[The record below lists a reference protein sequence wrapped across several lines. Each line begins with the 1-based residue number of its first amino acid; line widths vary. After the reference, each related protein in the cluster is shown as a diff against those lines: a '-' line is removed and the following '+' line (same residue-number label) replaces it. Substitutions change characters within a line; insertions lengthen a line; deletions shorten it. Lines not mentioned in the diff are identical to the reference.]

1 MLWYTGYWR
10 QCSDCHDVISCMN
23 VDACE
28 GGDSVLDQCQ
38 KGHEGPLC
46 NVCSENYAFGAD
58 DMTCTECNSDTRN
71 NTVTI
76 VIVILVVVA
85 GLSIFVLWK
94 REWLMLQ
101 YEKFTQR
108 VNEFSEKHK
117 IDSWNTKLKICFAF
131 FQILGGLPTITN
143 VPYPRSFQAV
153 MNVMAFTNLNIFSL
167 FSVGC
172 VTEYNFYDELR
183 LYTIGPFI
191 FLVGIMMLV
200 SLRVRISKRLN
211 PHNPSYTYKQK
222 NNDRKRLI
230 ILTGFIFFSPASVK
244 IFQTFVCDE
253 FEDGTRTLVAD
264 SSVDC
269 DTDKHIVY
277 TTYAVCMLF
286 VYPIGIPLYY
296 FRNLY
301 RVRRLINPP
310 ASTVVSAEES
320 VLISNSVIR
329 QGKIRV
335 RAGYDNIQKISFL
348 YDSYTPEMWFFE
360 VVECFRRLFLTA
372 VPILF
377 LRSSVMQV
385 ILILLI
391 SLGCSAMYMQV
402 HPYAKDSDNSVAK
415 CSSWAISLT
424 VLGSLCLKV
433 DLTEEVSYAE
443 ELIGALMIIINVSV
457 VLLTLVASVTPNESD
472 SADQVAFETFNKTL
486 HQDIAHQEAAKRRRS
501 KIGVMGLEKAER
513 ITAWEL
519 RQSELNADNG
529 EESTGRRTLAD
540 IDGFDSDD
548 DDSDNNSG
556 SDSGSDSDDEQVG
569 RRSIGD
575 RRSKNVVEMVQIR
588 NPIR

>member
-1 MLWYTGYWR
+1 
-10 QCSDCHDVISCMN
+10 
-23 VDACE
+23 
-28 GGDSVLDQCQ
+28 
-38 KGHEGPLC
+38 
-46 NVCSENYAFGAD
+46 
-58 DMTCTECNSDTRN
+58 
-71 NTVTI
+71 
-76 VIVILVVVA
+76 
-85 GLSIFVLWK
+85 
-94 REWLMLQ
+94 
-101 YEKFTQR
+101 
-108 VNEFSEKHK
+108 
-117 IDSWNTKLKICFAF
+117 
-131 FQILGGLPTITN
+131 
-143 VPYPRSFQAV
+143 
-153 MNVMAFTNLNIFSL
+153 
-167 FSVGC
+167 
-172 VTEYNFYDELR
+172 
-183 LYTIGPFI
+183 
-191 FLVGIMMLV
+191 
-200 SLRVRISKRLN
+200 
-211 PHNPSYTYKQK
+211 
-222 NNDRKRLI
+222 
-230 ILTGFIFFSPASVK
+230 
-244 IFQTFVCDE
+244 
-253 FEDGTRTLVAD
+253 
-264 SSVDC
+264 
-269 DTDKHIVY
+269 
-277 TTYAVCMLF
+277 
-286 VYPIGIPLYY
+286 
-296 FRNLY
+296 
-301 RVRRLINPP
+301 
-310 ASTVVSAEES
+310 
-320 VLISNSVIR
+320 
-329 QGKIRV
+329 
-335 RAGYDNIQKISFL
+335 
-348 YDSYTPEMWFFE
+348 
-360 VVECFRRLFLTA
+360 LTA

>member
-1 MLWYTGYWR
+1 
-10 QCSDCHDVISCMN
+10 
-23 VDACE
+23 
-28 GGDSVLDQCQ
+28 
-38 KGHEGPLC
+38 
-46 NVCSENYAFGAD
+46 
-58 DMTCTECNSDTRN
+58 
-71 NTVTI
+71 
-76 VIVILVVVA
+76 
-85 GLSIFVLWK
+85 
-94 REWLMLQ
+94 
-101 YEKFTQR
+101 
-108 VNEFSEKHK
+108 
-117 IDSWNTKLKICFAF
+117 
-131 FQILGGLPTITN
+131 
-143 VPYPRSFQAV
+143 
-153 MNVMAFTNLNIFSL
+153 
-167 FSVGC
+167 
-172 VTEYNFYDELR
+172 
-183 LYTIGPFI
+183 
-191 FLVGIMMLV
+191 
-200 SLRVRISKRLN
+200 
-211 PHNPSYTYKQK
+211 
-222 NNDRKRLI
+222 LI

-310 ASTVVSAEES
+310 ASTVVSEEES